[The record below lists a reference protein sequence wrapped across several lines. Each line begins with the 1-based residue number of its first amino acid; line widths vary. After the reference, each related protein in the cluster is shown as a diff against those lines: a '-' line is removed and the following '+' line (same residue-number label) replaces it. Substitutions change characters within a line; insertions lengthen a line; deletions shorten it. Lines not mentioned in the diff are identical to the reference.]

1 MKDLFFLFTSSQLR
15 HVLELRLHPQK
26 QDIPDTQSQEER
38 KPSEITQNQKVS
50 KENLK

>member
-1 MKDLFFLFTSSQLR
+1 MKDLFFLVTSSQLR

-26 QDIPDTQSQEER
+26 QDVPDTRSQEER
-38 KPSEITQNQKVS
+38 KLLEIAQNQKMS